1 MPTERFSN
9 LTTSFHDTQN
19 VRFPPR
25 KARLQNGQGGAHS
38 PISPF
43 TPTSPLYPDGLMAPI
58 WIRKHR
64 ELIPSAFVLVLR
76 LYEFGAPLDDGT
88 PDVTEL
94 EIGPLEK
101 EKVERLRDNEL
112 VNEVMNRKRVC
123 NERGIKLAVVLLAS
137 RELLGKTIAQHRLWT
152 WLKLQP
158 HRRSSSR
165 HSTFPHSTSQ
175 RSRFARFL
183 ICPLSCAKSRS
194 AELRC
199 IVAERIARLQ
209 PRLLPGT
216 REKAEAQKGTPS
228 HFKYVRE
235 HQCFSST

>member
-1 MPTERFSN
+1 MQYSDYLRFS
-9 LTTSFHDTQN
+9 LLQN

-43 TPTSPLYPDGLMAPI
+43 TPTSPLYPDGLIAPI

-76 LYEFGAPLDDGT
+76 LYEFGALLEDGT
-88 PDVTEL
+88 PDVAEL
-94 EIGPLEK
+94 EVGPLEK

-137 RELLGKTIAQHRLWT
+137 RELLGKSVAHVRFESQLNHSHL
-152 WLKLQP
+152 P
-158 HRRSSSR
+158 CRRPSIGCSSVS
-165 HSTFPHSTSQ
+165 HSTAKWSRLPGFALRLISRTNQ
-175 RSRFARFL
+175 RSTKF
-183 ICPLSCAKSRS
+183 
-194 AELRC
+194 RC
-199 IVAERIARLQ
+199 ILARRIARI
-209 PRLLPGT
+209 
-216 REKAEAQKGTPS
+216 
-228 HFKYVRE
+228 
-235 HQCFSST
+235 